1 MTQCSLVQNT
11 EKVNMLREHVLLT
24 VESSLSANTSALIPV
39 GKSRVELAFL
49 YAANLWSDK

>member
-24 VESSLSANTSALIPV
+24 VESSLSANTSALIPL